1 MRTFDP
7 AASGPLADVRV
18 LDLSRLVCGNVL
30 TMMLGDFGAD
40 VVKVESPHGGD
51 PLRAW
56 ESGGAP
62 LYWKVYG
69 RNKRSLV
76 LDLAGPAGHDVL
88 LRLADK
94 ADVLVESFRPG
105 TLERWG
111 IGPDTLHARN
121 PGLVIARVSGFGQTG
136 PYRNRP
142 GYGTLIEA
150 MSGFAAKNGFP
161 DREPLLPN
169 LPLADMVAGVF
180 GAYAVQVAL
189 HASRNGAPGQ
199 VVDLALMEPL
209 VSILGIDPALF
220 ALNGERPQR
229 TGNGGKT
236 AAPRN
241 VYRTGDGRYLA
252 ISAPMQSMTERVFDT
267 IGRPE
272 LKTDARFRTNTDR
285 MKHVGELD
293 AIIGAWTGS
302 RPQAE
307 ALAIFEAAGVTASA
321 IYEVDQLV
329 ADPHVQEREVLVS
342 MADRDL
348 GSVLMQN
355 IAPRLSGTPGTMRH
369 PAPAPGEHS
378 RAVLT
383 EAGFP
388 QGEIEALLRTGI
400 VSTVADTKV
409 A

>member
-1 MRTFDP
+1 MRPFDA

-40 VVKVESPHGGD
+40 VIKVENPRGGD
-51 PLRAW
+51 PLRSW
-56 ESGGAP
+56 ESGGVP

-69 RNKRSLV
+69 RNKRSLL
-76 LDLAGPAGHDVL
+76 LDLDGPAGRNVL
-88 LRLADK
+88 LRLVDG

-105 TLERWG
+105 MLERWG
-111 IGPDTLHARN
+111 LGPDALHARN
-121 PGLVIARVSGFGQTG
+121 PRLVIARVSGFGQTG

-150 MSGFAAKNGFP
+150 MSGFAAKTGFA

-189 HASRNGAPGQ
+189 HASRNGAAGQ
-199 VVDLALMEPL
+199 VIDLALMEPL

-220 ALNGERPQR
+220 AHNGHRPQR
-229 TGNGGKT
+229 SGNSGKT

-241 VYRTGDGRYLA
+241 VYRSGDDRYIA
-252 ISAPMQSMTERVFDT
+252 ISAPMQSMTERLFDT

-272 LKTDARFRTNTDR
+272 LKTDPRFRTNTDR
-285 MKHVGELD
+285 MKHVHELD
-293 AIIGAWTGS
+293 AIIGAWTAG
-302 RPQAE
+302 RTQAE
-307 ALAIFEAAGVTASA
+307 ALAIFEAAGCTAA
-321 IYEVDQLV
+321 PLYEVDQLV

-342 MADRDL
+342 MADRDI

-355 IAPRLSGTPGTMRH
+355 IAPRLSGTPGTMRY

-378 RAVLT
+378 RAVLA
-383 EAGFP
+383 EMAFHP
-388 QGEIEALLRTGI
+388 DEIEALHRSGVIGSSL
-400 VSTVADTKV
+400 APP
-409 A
+409 AA

>member
-1 MRTFDP
+1 
-7 AASGPLADVRV
+7 
-18 LDLSRLVCGNVL
+18 
-30 TMMLGDFGAD
+30 
-40 VVKVESPHGGD
+40 
-51 PLRAW
+51 
-56 ESGGAP
+56 
-62 LYWKVYG
+62 
-69 RNKRSLV
+69 
-76 LDLAGPAGHDVL
+76 
-88 LRLADK
+88 
-94 ADVLVESFRPG
+94 
-105 TLERWG
+105 
-111 IGPDTLHARN
+111 
-121 PGLVIARVSGFGQTG
+121 
-136 PYRNRP
+136 
-142 GYGTLIEA
+142 
-150 MSGFAAKNGFP
+150 
-161 DREPLLPN
+161 
-169 LPLADMVAGVF
+169 
-180 GAYAVQVAL
+180 
-189 HASRNGAPGQ
+189 
-199 VVDLALMEPL
+199 
-209 VSILGIDPALF
+209 
-220 ALNGERPQR
+220 
-229 TGNGGKT
+229 
-236 AAPRN
+236 
-241 VYRTGDGRYLA
+241 
-252 ISAPMQSMTERVFDT
+252 
-267 IGRPE
+267 
-272 LKTDARFRTNTDR
+272 

>member
-169 LPLADMVAGVF
+169 LPLADMVAGVRRLRRAG
-180 GAYAVQVAL
+180 GA
-189 HASRNGAPGQ
+189 
-199 VVDLALMEPL
+199 
-209 VSILGIDPALF
+209 
-220 ALNGERPQR
+220 
-229 TGNGGKT
+229 
-236 AAPRN
+236 
-241 VYRTGDGRYLA
+241 
-252 ISAPMQSMTERVFDT
+252 
-267 IGRPE
+267 
-272 LKTDARFRTNTDR
+272 AR
-285 MKHVGELD
+285 K
-293 AIIGAWTGS
+293 
-302 RPQAE
+302 P
-307 ALAIFEAAGVTASA
+307 
-321 IYEVDQLV
+321 
-329 ADPHVQEREVLVS
+329 
-342 MADRDL
+342 
-348 GSVLMQN
+348 
-355 IAPRLSGTPGTMRH
+355 
-369 PAPAPGEHS
+369 
-378 RAVLT
+378 
-383 EAGFP
+383 
-388 QGEIEALLRTGI
+388 
-400 VSTVADTKV
+400 
-409 A
+409 